1 MRKLH
6 FCARSFFAKLP
17 TSSLKFKLAAAAV
30 FVWVLAFSTAPTW
43 AQANVN
49 ESSETASVYV
59 DASKGS
65 DSNNGTKTAPLKTIG
80 ASVKMA
86 LANNDSNTGTKV
98 IINPGTYRESV
109 VIGGTRK
116 STNAPITF
124 QAATNGTVFVSG
136 ADVISGWTAYQGSS
150 SIYEATWP
158 YNFALCPVQPPP
170 APAQQVIMQHVEMLI
185 VNGTP
190 LTQVLTSTALLP
202 GTFYVDAAHSL
213 VYMYPAVGT
222 NVSSAT
228 VEAAAR
234 PMIWQISGQND
245 VVMRGLTFQY
255 ANSCPQNAAVM
266 IGGNSTNILFD
277 TDTIQWNNAMG
288 LDFTTVENFTVQN
301 SSALHNGQ
309 VGFAS
314 HEVKNTLYQSD
325 TANYN
330 NWRGAQSAFY
340 TWETGGTKWMW
351 DHSATY
357 KNMVSNYN
365 QANGVAWDTDNE
377 NVTFTGAVSAWNLV
391 NGIQI
396 EKTEGPFTLSS
407 SYFCYD
413 NLLGIGQRGGVA
425 IRNSEQISL
434 TSNTLYGSLIN
445 QLAVVGQPGGIQIS
459 NWETGQSYN
468 LVTEKF
474 SASSN
479 IFGGPTAAVLSD
491 SYLGGSDWTT
501 FVNTVKSNSNTFYSG
516 AGTKAFVVP
525 TPKSGTDLDLA
536 SWQSATGQDKS
547 SSWKTVT
554 APGACNVAASAKD
567 FWLTSSTYAG
577 VTASKGTAT
586 IQVGTLGLAGITGN
600 VALSLQ
606 ALPSGIKGT
615 FAQSSIPTTGATNL
629 TMTVSSSVPRG
640 TYPITIMGNL
650 GNTTHT
656 VTVSLFVQ

>member
-1 MRKLH
+1 MRMLH
-6 FCARSFFAKLP
+6 FLPRHFFGSFSTSTLKLMI
-17 TSSLKFKLAAAAV
+17 TAAAALG
-30 FVWVLAFSTAPTW
+30 WMLALSPVPSW
-43 AQANVN
+43 SQATIN
-49 ESSETASVYV
+49 EGSETASIYV
-59 DASKGS
+59 DAAKGS

-86 LANNDSNTGTKV
+86 MANNDSNTGTKV

-116 STNAPITF
+116 STNAPVTF

-136 ADVISGWTAYQGSS
+136 ADVISGWTAYKGSS

-170 APAQQVIMQHVEMLI
+170 APAQQTIYLHTEMLI

-213 VYMYPAVGT
+213 VYMYPPVGT

-234 PMIWQISGQND
+234 PAIWQISGQND
-245 VVMRGLTFQY
+245 LVMRGLTFQY
-255 ANSCPQNAAVM
+255 ANNCPQNAAVLV
-266 IGGNSTNILFD
+266 GGNATNILFD
-277 TDTIQWNNAMG
+277 TDTIQWNNASG
-288 LDFTTVENFTVQN
+288 LDFTSVENFTVQN
-301 SSALHNGQ
+301 SVANNNGQ

-314 HEVKNTLYQSD
+314 HQVKNGLWQSN

-330 NWRGAQSAFY
+330 NWRGAQAAFY

-351 DHSATY
+351 DHNSTY
-357 KNMVSNYN
+357 KSMVSNYN

-377 NVTFTGAVSAWNLV
+377 NVTFSGAVSAWNLV

-396 EKTEGPFTLSS
+396 EKTEGPFTVSS
-407 SYFCYD
+407 SYFCDD

-425 IRNSEQISL
+425 IRNSEQVSL
-434 TSNTLYGSLIN
+434 TSDTLYGSLIN
-445 QLAVVGQPGGIQIS
+445 QLAVVGQPGGIVIS
-459 NWETGQSYN
+459 NWETGQSYD

-474 SASSN
+474 TSSSN
-479 IFGGPTAAVLSD
+479 VFGGPTAAVLSD
-491 SYLGGSDWTT
+491 SYLGGADWTT

-516 AGTKAFVVP
+516 SSTNAFVVP
-525 TPKSGTDLDLA
+525 SPKSGTDISLA
-536 SWQSATGQDKS
+536 SWQSMTGQDKS

-554 APGACNVAASAKD
+554 APAACNVAATTKD

-577 VTASKGTAT
+577 VTASKGQAT
-586 IQVGTLGLAGITGN
+586 ISLATLGLAGLTGN

-606 ALPSGIKGT
+606 ALPSGITGSFSK
-615 FAQSSIPTTGATNL
+615 SSIPTTGSATL
-629 TMTVSSSVPRG
+629 TLTASSSVPRG